1 MEEAMWKQIS
11 RALAIAIVI
20 ASISAIPLANAKLS
34 ALRLRQPHDYLSLT
48 HHEKRLAWRDL
59 HKQAIHQ
66 YGVPWFAA
74 IDRWILP
81 PKITTKPV
89 SRRADRDVPALR
101 GYNFAIVKGALLIVN
116 PTDHAVAAVVRSGRH
131 IA

>member
-1 MEEAMWKQIS
+1 MWKKIS

-20 ASISAIPLANAKLS
+20 ASISAIPLANAKFS
-34 ALRLRQPHDYLSLT
+34 AAKVGKLHDYLSLT
-48 HHEKRLAWRDL
+48 RRQKTLAWRDL

-66 YGVPWFAA
+66 YGAPWFTA
-74 IDRWILP
+74 IDRWIVP
-81 PKITTKPV
+81 PGITTKRV

-101 GYNFAIVKGALLIVN
+101 GYNFAIVKGTLLIVN
-116 PTDHAVAAVVRSGRH
+116 PTDHAVAAVITSGRH